1 MSWGSPQPDVYNPE
15 ASDSELTETVEETEQ
30 EDTTLNE
37 ISEPEPV
44 APVKKTVRKQSRRKT
59 AASKINHATVKR
71 ILELDETLADKDN
84 LNLAKVLLSARSD
97 DKATLISGLLDGKAA
112 KTVATVNGLF
122 EAINSASDTTVAKL
136 DTILKL
142 VEDKQLTKTVF
153 AVGNALTD
161 NQFGKPANDPRADA
175 ITIVDNA
182 TLIDVDKLSQFVE

>member
-15 ASDSELTETVEETEQ
+15 VAESELTGTVEEAEQ

-44 APVKKTVRKQSRRKT
+44 APVKKTMRKPSRKKAST
-59 AASKINHATVKR
+59 SKINHATVER
-71 ILELDETLADKDN
+71 ILELNSALDDEDN
-84 LNLAKVLLSARSD
+84 LNLAKVLLNARST

-112 KTVATVNGLF
+112 KTGATVSSLF
-122 EAINSASDTTVAKL
+122 TAINSASDTTVAKL

-153 AVGNALTD
+153 AVGNALTG

-182 TLIDVDKLSQFVE
+182 TLIDVDKLTQFTE

>member
-1 MSWGSPQPDVYNPE
+1 MSWGSPQPDVYNQE
-15 ASDSELTETVEETEQ
+15 TSDSEFAETVEETEQ

-37 ISEPEPV
+37 VSEPEPV
-44 APVKKTVRKQSRRKT
+44 APVKKIVRKQSRRKT
-59 AASKINHATVKR
+59 AASKINHATVER
-71 ILELDETLADKDN
+71 ILELNETLADTDN

-112 KTVATVNGLF
+112 KTVTTVNSLF

-142 VEDKQLTKTVF
+142 VEDKQLAKTVF

-161 NQFGKPANDPRADA
+161 NQFGKTANDPRADA
-175 ITIVDNA
+175 ITIVDSA
-182 TLIDVDKLSQFVE
+182 QLIDVDKLSQFVE

>member
-1 MSWGSPQPDVYNPE
+1 MSWGSPQPDVYNQE
-15 ASDSELTETVEETEQ
+15 TSDSEFAETVEETEQ
-30 EDTTLNE
+30 EDTALNE
-37 ISEPEPV
+37 VSEPEPV

-59 AASKINHATVKR
+59 AASKINHATVER
-71 ILELDETLADKDN
+71 ILELNETLADKDN

-97 DKATLISGLLDGKAA
+97 DKATLISGLLDGKAS
-112 KTVATVNGLF
+112 KTVATVNNLF

-161 NQFGKPANDPRADA
+161 NTFGKLSNDPRTDA
-175 ITIVDNA
+175 VTIVDNA
-182 TLIDVDKLSQFVE
+182 QLIDMDKLAQFTE